1 MIYLGKDIKQS
12 TTIYLSSIFFISC
25 LSLIKL
31 IMCAYPSHV
40 GPVVGGAF
48 LEEEQVE
55 QEVTGGP
62 EAPSCEECNLTVE
75 QGKP

>member
-1 MIYLGKDIKQS
+1 
-12 TTIYLSSIFFISC
+12 
-25 LSLIKL
+25 
-31 IMCAYPSHV
+31 MCAYPSHV
-40 GPVVGGAF
+40 GPVVGGVF

-62 EAPSCEECNLTVE
+62 EAPSCECNLTVE